1 MRLYPRLHLAHAAAI
16 ASSFA
21 GKEPIALRASP
32 LPPLSGERFAPTG
45 GRRVSEAELDQL
57 RRDLDAVADAAG
69 FPADTLLAR
78 QHFDRQ
84 VSRFLGAAD
93 LPPGEMLR
101 AETWAWIAVH
111 LVPHLVQWRFGG
123 TDGTAA
129 VERFA
134 GPLQRNA
141 IGRLWY
147 RGWVFDAGP
156 GHPRRFDLLDHLPE
170 DATVAILERTTIA
183 SDHRLARVLA
193 ECWVRHRDEAPSQ
206 AEALLRQSAIR
217 VRVAAVVLELAVL
230 DDGHLGEAIERVL
243 SETASVLAAAQV

>member
-1 MRLYPRLHLAHAAAI
+1 MRLYPRLHLAHAGAI

-21 GKEPIALRASP
+21 SKEPTALQASL

-45 GRRVSEAELDQL
+45 GQRVSEAELIQL
-57 RRDLDAVADAAG
+57 RRDLDTVATATG
-69 FPADTLLAR
+69 FPADSPLAR
-78 QHFDRQ
+78 QQFDRQ
-84 VSRFLGAAD
+84 AARLLGAAD

-134 GPLQRNA
+134 GSLQRNA

-147 RGWVFDAGP
+147 RAWVFDAGP
-156 GHPRRFDLLDHLPE
+156 GSASRFDLIDHLPE

-217 VRVAAVVLELAVL
+217 VRVAAVIRELTVL
-230 DDGHLGEAIERVL
+230 DDRELGEAIERVL
-243 SETASVLAAAQV
+243 SETASILAAARV